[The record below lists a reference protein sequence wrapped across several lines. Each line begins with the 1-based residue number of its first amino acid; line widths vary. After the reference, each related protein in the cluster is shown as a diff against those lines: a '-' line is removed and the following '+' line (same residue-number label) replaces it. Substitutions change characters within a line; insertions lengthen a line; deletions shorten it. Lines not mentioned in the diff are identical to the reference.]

1 MQIPAK
7 TEPEKDKTLLN
18 ILLVGCGFL
27 FLIAAGLVFLFART
41 FVFTK
46 APASV
51 VKAHL
56 EAINRENYALAYS
69 HFALDYRKE
78 TSLEDFRRQI
88 APFSNMLPYRSA
100 DLNRTQIVNNR
111 SSVDGLLT
119 GRDGSLF
126 PVRYQ
131 LVRDQGTWKIVS
143 FEWISPGDKQVI

>member
-1 MQIPAK
+1 MELPARI
-7 TEPEKDKTLLN
+7 EPEKDKTLLN
-18 ILLVGCGFL
+18 FLLIGCGCL
-27 FLIAAGLVFLFART
+27 FLIAAGLVFFFART

-69 HFALDYRKE
+69 HFTLDYRKQ

-88 APFSNMLPYRSA
+88 APFSSMLPYRSA
-100 DLNRTQIVNNR
+100 NLNDIRIVNRR

-126 PVRYQ
+126 PVRYE

-143 FEWISPGDKQVI
+143 FEWISPGDKQTI

>member
-1 MQIPAK
+1 MEPPANP
-7 TEPEKDKTLLN
+7 EPDKDKTLLN
-18 ILLVGCGFL
+18 FLLVGCGCL

-41 FVFTK
+41 FVFSK
-46 APASV
+46 APASI
-51 VKAHL
+51 VKNHL

-69 HFALDYRKE
+69 HFTLEYRKQ

-100 DLNRTQIVNNR
+100 DLNDIKIVNNR

-119 GRDGSLF
+119 GRDSSLF
-126 PVRYQ
+126 PVRYE
-131 LVRDQGTWKIVS
+131 LIRDQGTWRIVS